1 MYWPRGRVWGGS
13 SSLNAM
19 AYVRGHAED
28 YNRWQKEG
36 ASGWSY
42 EDCLPYFKKAQ
53 THQHGGDDYRGGDG
67 PLHVSRGSSGNPL
80 HEAWLLAG
88 QQAGYPLTEDMNG
101 YQQEGVGEMD
111 ATIHQGKRW
120 STASAYLHPALS
132 RGNLSTLTNV
142 LVTKVVFEGK
152 KAVGIEVVEKG
163 VVKRYRAEE
172 IILSGGAI
180 NSPQLLLL
188 SGVGDADH
196 LKEVRKETYQSYKY
210 IFILLDWYR
219 CGSSPAWCWRQP
231 AGPPGDVRG
240 TELHQAHHSLL

>member
-28 YNRWQKEG
+28 YNRWQREG

-53 THQHGGDDYRGGDG
+53 SHELGGDDYRGGDG

-80 HEAWLLAG
+80 HDAWLLAG

-101 YQQEGVGEMD
+101 YQQEGVGKID

-120 STASAYLHPALS
+120 SAAAAYLHPALV
-132 RGNLSTLTNV
+132 RENLSTLTNV
-142 LVTKVVFEGK
+142 LVTKVLFEGK
-152 KAVGIEVVEKG
+152 KAIGIEVVEKG
-163 VVKRYRAEE
+163 KTKKYRAEE

-188 SGVGDADH
+188 SGVGHADH
-196 LKEVRKETYQSYKY
+196 LKEVSDQ
-210 IFILLDWYR
+210 
-219 CGSSPAWCWRQP
+219 
-231 AGPPGDVRG
+231 
-240 TELHQAHHSLL
+240 